1 MAKEISIGDEGW
13 VHGYVDEIRKDCIII
28 RNDGGYF
35 GTVAEEIGYFDGY
48 EDLAD
53 TPQTEKDETQIDC
66 RTCRQNKSGWYE
78 KGSLSCERCCGAN
91 FEFYEPKDESQERN
105 K

>member
-1 MAKEISIGDEGW
+1 MAKEISIGDEVW

-35 GTVAEEIGYFDGY
+35 GTVAEEIGYCDDY

-53 TPQTEKDETQIDC
+53 TPQTDVYD
-66 RTCRQNKSGWYE
+66 Y
-78 KGSLSCERCCGAN
+78 KGNGKWERS
-91 FEFYEPKDESQERN
+91 E
-105 K
+105 